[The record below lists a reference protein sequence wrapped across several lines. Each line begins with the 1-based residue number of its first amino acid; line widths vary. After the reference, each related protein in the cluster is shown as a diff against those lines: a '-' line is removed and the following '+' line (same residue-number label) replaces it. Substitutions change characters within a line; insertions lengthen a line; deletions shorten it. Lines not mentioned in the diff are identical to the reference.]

1 MTIKVLIADD
11 HKLFR
16 QGLISLMK
24 TREDLVE
31 VIGEAETGED
41 AIRLVGQLHP
51 DVVLMDIYM
60 PHGDGLYATKEIR
73 ERFPGIAVVLLT
85 ASENDEHLYE
95 AVKLG
100 VSGYLLKSLDA
111 KELFEL
117 LAGIIRGA
125 GAACILHICADVSH
139 ITGEMALSG
148 YDGLSLDSA
157 VDLAKEADRLPKNLL
172 LIGNIDARR
181 IIQRGSVDDVRWETR
196 RLLRKMSKV
205 KNFIVS
211 TACDVPIDVP
221 IRNLEAMIEETHLWK
236 PRSRLL

>member
-31 VIGEAETGED
+31 VIGEAETGKD
-41 AIRLVGQLHP
+41 AVRLAEQLHP

-60 PHGDGLYATKEIR
+60 PHGDGLKATKEIR
-73 ERFPGIAVVLLT
+73 ERFPGIAVVILT

-117 LAGIIRGA
+117 LAGIIEGEAAMTRSMATRLLKGVAKRLMDGA
-125 GAACILHICADVSH
+125 KGEEALTERELIVLRLVASGASNPKIAEKLSISVNTVKSHLKNILSKLQLENRTQAAAYAVKSGLVSN
-139 ITGEMALSG
+139 SK
-148 YDGLSLDSA
+148 D
-157 VDLAKEADRLPKNLL
+157 NLL
-172 LIGNIDARR
+172 DNHPSG
-181 IIQRGSVDDVRWETR
+181 
-196 RLLRKMSKV
+196 
-205 KNFIVS
+205 
-211 TACDVPIDVP
+211 
-221 IRNLEAMIEETHLWK
+221 
-236 PRSRLL
+236 

>member
-31 VIGEAETGED
+31 VIGEAETGKD
-41 AIRLVGQLHP
+41 AVRLAEQLHP

-60 PHGDGLYATKEIR
+60 PHGDGLNATKEIR
-73 ERFPGIAVVLLT
+73 ERFPGIAVVILT

-117 LAGIIRGA
+117 LAGIIEGEAALTKSMATRLLKGVAKRSMDTAKGEEALTERELIVLRLVAIGA
-125 GAACILHICADVSH
+125 SNPKIAEKLSISVNTVKSHLKNILSKLQLENRTQAAAYAVKSGLVSN
-139 ITGEMALSG
+139 SN
-148 YDGLSLDSA
+148 D
-157 VDLAKEADRLPKNLL
+157 NLL
-172 LIGNIDARR
+172 NNHPSG
-181 IIQRGSVDDVRWETR
+181 
-196 RLLRKMSKV
+196 
-205 KNFIVS
+205 
-211 TACDVPIDVP
+211 
-221 IRNLEAMIEETHLWK
+221 
-236 PRSRLL
+236 

>member
-41 AIRLVGQLHP
+41 AVRLAEQLHP

-60 PHGDGLYATKEIR
+60 PHGDGLNATKEIR
-73 ERFPGIAVVLLT
+73 ERFPGIAVVILT

-117 LAGIIRGA
+117 LAGIIEGE
-125 GAACILHICADVSH
+125 AALTRS
-139 ITGEMALSG
+139 MATRLLKG
-148 YDGLSLDSA
+148 VAKRSLDAAKGEEALTERELIVLRLVASGASNPKIAEKLSISVNTVKSHLKNILSKLQLENRTQAAAYA
-157 VDLAKEADRLPKNLL
+157 VKSGLVSNSKDNLL
-172 LIGNIDARR
+172 DNHPSG
-181 IIQRGSVDDVRWETR
+181 
-196 RLLRKMSKV
+196 
-205 KNFIVS
+205 
-211 TACDVPIDVP
+211 
-221 IRNLEAMIEETHLWK
+221 
-236 PRSRLL
+236 

>member
-31 VIGEAETGED
+31 VIGEAETGKD
-41 AIRLVGQLHP
+41 AVRLAEQLHP

-60 PHGDGLYATKEIR
+60 PHGDGLKATKEIR
-73 ERFPGIAVVLLT
+73 ERFPGIAVVILT

-117 LAGIIRGA
+117 LAGIIEGEAAMTRSMATRLLKGVAKRLMDGA
-125 GAACILHICADVSH
+125 KGEEALTERELIVLRLVASGASNPKIAEKLSISVNTVKSHLKNILSKLQLENRTQAAAYAVKSGLVSN
-139 ITGEMALSG
+139 SN
-148 YDGLSLDSA
+148 D
-157 VDLAKEADRLPKNLL
+157 NLL
-172 LIGNIDARR
+172 NNHPSG
-181 IIQRGSVDDVRWETR
+181 
-196 RLLRKMSKV
+196 
-205 KNFIVS
+205 
-211 TACDVPIDVP
+211 
-221 IRNLEAMIEETHLWK
+221 
-236 PRSRLL
+236 

>member
-41 AIRLVGQLHP
+41 AVRLAEQLHP

-60 PHGDGLYATKEIR
+60 PHGDGLNATKEIR
-73 ERFPGIAVVLLT
+73 ERFPGIAVVILT

-117 LAGIIRGA
+117 LAGIIEGEAAMTRSMATRLLKGVAKRSMDVTRGEEA
-125 GAACILHICADVSH
+125 LTERELTVLRLVASGASNSKIAEKLSISVNTVKSHLKNILSKLQLENRTQAAAYAVKSGLVSN
-139 ITGEMALSG
+139 SK
-148 YDGLSLDSA
+148 D
-157 VDLAKEADRLPKNLL
+157 NLL
-172 LIGNIDARR
+172 DNHPSG
-181 IIQRGSVDDVRWETR
+181 
-196 RLLRKMSKV
+196 
-205 KNFIVS
+205 
-211 TACDVPIDVP
+211 
-221 IRNLEAMIEETHLWK
+221 
-236 PRSRLL
+236 